1 MRFFTISPLFQ
12 FTIQNPIDKKN
23 FTTDIGNII
32 KYCKENETILSALE
46 FERLINIDAII
57 KKIDIEEKGEKA
69 IDALKNVNL
78 KQYFPEQEDFEQLE
92 NMNTELHNF
101 IISDDITALNESL
114 RDNLS
119 YMNKNISNLIEV
131 MNYTVVITQQLIE
144 QYLYSNEIINDSAQI
159 IEKEC
164 SNIVANIKEC
174 IYNSTEYFRKNSYI
188 CRPFYDIWENTG
200 LAVSQK
206 LSRPVQGVWMSTSVL
221 SLSYVPVIILTTLI
235 IRYLARTN
243 RKYDFK
249 ENSSEN
255 AIAMSTTTDAY
266 Q

>member
-1 MRFFTISPLFQ
+1 MLL
-12 FTIQNPIDKKN
+12 
-23 FTTDIGNII
+23 NI
-32 KYCKENETILSALE
+32 KILKLS
-46 FERLINIDAII
+46 F
-57 KKIDIEEKGEKA
+57 
-69 IDALKNVNL
+69 
-78 KQYFPEQEDFEQLE
+78 QEDFEQLE

-119 YMNKNISNLIEV
+119 YMNKNISNLIE
-131 MNYTVVITQQLIE
+131 
-144 QYLYSNEIINDSAQI
+144 
-159 IEKEC
+159 
-164 SNIVANIKEC
+164 
-174 IYNSTEYFRKNSYI
+174 EYFRKNSYI

-249 ENSSEN
+249 EVSFPVTFILKFYEFPLSVKNLLSFIKLSYTYELSLP
-255 AIAMSTTTDAY
+255 IVKLSC
-266 Q
+266 